1 MGVPPRRTGSA
12 PVVVRSSDARP
23 APTLARDFRITSAH
37 EIGAGG
43 LKEKAHGNLAAIRT
57 LKSIEAENRD
67 ATIEERS
74 LLAKYAGWGALPNV
88 FETNPPREWKTIA
101 GELREVLSPEEYA
114 SARASTPNAHYTS
127 PEVIGAVWQ
136 ALDRFG
142 LKAGAHILEPS
153 VGIGHFFGLM
163 PESMYAGTRRT
174 GVELDSVTAR
184 IAGKLYPDSVIH
196 AKGFEET
203 PLPRDFFDA
212 AVGNIPFGNYPVF
225 DQAYRKSPQLTRT
238 IHDYFLAK
246 CVDVVRPG
254 GVVAL
259 ITSRYTMDK
268 QDSSVRRHL
277 AENSALLGAIR
288 LPNTTFKANAGTDVT
303 TDVLFLQKR
312 PLPQRE
318 HEETWADV
326 GQIESS
332 DGPLQINEYF
342 IRHPEMMLGRM
353 ANDTGRYG
361 TPTAFLE
368 GDFEPQALAEAI
380 SRLPT
385 GVYSEAQR
393 QQFSPSVE
401 KSEDIEA
408 VGEVKDGGLTE
419 RNGEIFV
426 RRGNALE
433 ALAFPPSTSARIRG
447 MLHVRDAVRE
457 VFRSQLANK
466 VDDAAIVKART
477 NLNWTYDSFVARF
490 GPLSTRENVRA
501 FADDPDQ
508 PLLLSLEEFDPETR
522 KAAKSAIFVR
532 QTLERYRPVEAVET
546 APEALLVSLNETG
559 QINWQR
565 MERLT
570 GRSSSE
576 LQIELGGL
584 AFRNPEGGTWETA
597 DRYLSGNVR
606 TKLAVAQMSAQLDP
620 DFERNVEALRAVQ
633 PRDLEPGEI
642 EARLG
647 STWIPRSDVRA
658 FLAALLD
665 VPPDSVKIAFAES
678 IATWTVEPDYSAKYV
693 VSNTTVHGTSRF
705 RATELTEQALN
716 GRTPT
721 AYDEDAEGNRVVN
734 QPETIAARE
743 KQQQLKDRFRD
754 WVWEDPD
761 RAARLAKDYNFRF
774 NNIRLREFDGS
785 HLTLPGMVRAPLR
798 DGDLASHQKNAV
810 WRILQGDN
818 PLLAH
823 VVGAGK
829 TWTMAA
835 AAMELRRLDL
845 AKKPMFVVPNH
856 LVDQWGAE
864 FLKLYPQARLF
875 IAGKD
880 HFSTGNRQQAMARIA
895 TGNYDAVIVSHRSFE
910 FLPVSDQ
917 YFNRFVEKQV
927 AELDAEIGLAKEG
940 KDDNRRIVKE
950 LEKAKKRLVV
960 RLKKRADRDSKDRTL
975 TFEELGIDQLF
986 VDEADLYK
994 NLAYVTKMNR
1004 IAGLPNSDSNRAF
1017 DMFLKVRYL
1026 QERNDGRGVVF
1037 ATGTPISNSLAEMYT
1052 VLRYLGPEML
1062 AERNVSHFDAWAANF
1077 GEAVTSLELAPDGS
1091 GYRMHTRFAKF
1102 INLPELLQ
1110 MFRTVAD
1117 VQTADMLNLPR
1128 PSLENGKPIV
1138 EAAPASPEL
1147 KAFICT
1153 LTDRAERLRK
1163 QRVDPS
1169 VDNMLKITGEGR
1181 KAALD
1186 MRLVSPEA
1194 QPIEETK
1201 IDRAV
1206 SRVVNIWQATQAQRS
1221 TQLIFSDLSTPDPGR
1236 FNVYHEIR
1244 DRLVKAGVPERDIA
1258 FIHDA
1263 DTDAAKKMLFRSINS
1278 GRIRILLGSTE
1289 KMGAGTNVQRRLVAL
1304 HHLDAPWRPRDIEQR
1319 EGRILRQGNENKQV
1333 QIFRYVTGGS
1343 FDAYMWQTLETKAR
1357 FIQQVMRGET
1367 SVRAAEDLE
1376 SGALTYAEIKAI
1388 ASGNPAVVEKIKIDT
1403 EVRKLDQLRA
1413 VHANQQRHIRWEI
1426 RDLPRQIT
1434 EAKENLA
1441 QIETDI
1447 STRDA
1452 NNSDEFE
1459 MTVGNRVFSGK
1470 GAREESANALTQA
1483 ILSWRDDQTL
1493 QPRGSLRGFEILSRG
1508 KSTGFGLIEGDERV
1522 PDLFIRGKATY
1533 SANLNLTNPVGTI
1546 QSIEHIL
1553 RSLDKLAAEQK
1564 GRVVRTEKELADY
1577 QLQCDRPFE
1586 HEERLKELLA
1596 RQSELTELLDLDKGD
1611 QQATDPVPEP
1621 EEERKAEMD
1630 AAAAAK
1636 STPPGITD
1644 IAQSY
1649 MRDSRMAISDLPI
1662 VERKLPISGSVTG
1675 KAVAKTDTQ
1684 IAIATAANSFV
1695 ILELNG
1701 FSASLQIGEKI
1712 AVRMHQGRTIIEQ
1725 APSRSR

>member
-1 MGVPPRRTGSA
+1 
-12 PVVVRSSDARP
+12 
-23 APTLARDFRITSAH
+23 
-37 EIGAGG
+37 
-43 LKEKAHGNLAAIRT
+43 
-57 LKSIEAENRD
+57 
-67 ATIEERS
+67 
-74 LLAKYAGWGALPNV
+74 
-88 FETNPPREWKTIA
+88 
-101 GELREVLSPEEYA
+101 
-114 SARASTPNAHYTS
+114 
-127 PEVIGAVWQ
+127 
-136 ALDRFG
+136 
-142 LKAGAHILEPS
+142 
-153 VGIGHFFGLM
+153 
-163 PESMYAGTRRT
+163 
-174 GVELDSVTAR
+174 
-184 IAGKLYPDSVIH
+184 
-196 AKGFEET
+196 
-203 PLPRDFFDA
+203 
-212 AVGNIPFGNYPVF
+212 
-225 DQAYRKSPQLTRT
+225 
-238 IHDYFLAK
+238 
-246 CVDVVRPG
+246 
-254 GVVAL
+254 
-259 ITSRYTMDK
+259 
-268 QDSSVRRHL
+268 
-277 AENSALLGAIR
+277 
-288 LPNTTFKANAGTDVT
+288 
-303 TDVLFLQKR
+303 
-312 PLPQRE
+312 
-318 HEETWADV
+318 
-326 GQIESS
+326 
-332 DGPLQINEYF
+332 
-342 IRHPEMMLGRM
+342 MMLGRM
-353 ANDTGRYG
+353 ANDNGRYG

-368 GDFEPQALAEAI
+368 GDFEPQALAAAI
-380 SRLPT
+380 ARLPT
-385 GVYSEAQR
+385 AVYMESQRHLIPPSRERSEN
-393 QQFSPSVE
+393 VT
-401 KSEDIEA
+401 A

-419 RNGEIFV
+419 RDGQIFV
-426 RRGNALE
+426 RRGDAMEPLTLP
-433 ALAFPPSTSARIRG
+433 ASTSARIRG
-447 MLHVRDAVRE
+447 MLQVRDAVRE
-457 VFRSQLANK
+457 VFRSQLTETP
-466 VDDAAIVKART
+466 DERTIVKART

-490 GPLSTRENVRA
+490 GPLNVRENAKA
-501 FADDPDQ
+501 FAEDPDH

-522 KAAKSAIFVR
+522 RAKKSAIFVR

-559 QINWQR
+559 QINWPR
-565 MERLT
+565 MEQLT
-570 GRSSSE
+570 RKSSSE
-576 LQIELGGL
+576 LQAELGGL
-584 AFRNPEGGTWETA
+584 AYRNPEGGTWETA

-620 DFERNVEALRAVQ
+620 AYERNVEALRAVQ

-647 STWIPRSDVRA
+647 SPWIPPSDVRG
-658 FLAALLD
+658 FLPSCLMYRRE
-665 VPPDSVKIAFAES
+665 SVKIAFAES
-678 IATWTVEPDYSAKYV
+678 IATWIVEPDYRAKYV
-693 VSNTTVHGTSRF
+693 VSNTTAHGTARF
-705 RATELTEQALN
+705 RATDLAEQALN

-761 RAARLAKDYNFRF
+761 RAARLSKDYNFRF
-774 NNIRLREFDGS
+774 NNIRLRDFDGS
-785 HLTLPGMVRAPLR
+785 HLTLPGMVRTSLR

-810 WRILQGDN
+810 WRILQGGN

-829 TWTMAA
+829 TWTMTA

-917 YFNRFVEKQV
+917 YFNRFVERQV
-927 AELDAEIGLAKEG
+927 AELDAEIGLANEG

-950 LEKAKKRLVV
+950 LEKAKKRLIV

-1026 QERNDGRGVVF
+1026 QERNEGRGVVF
-1037 ATGTPISNSLAEMYT
+1037 ATGTPISNSLGEMYT

-1062 AERNVSHFDAWAANF
+1062 AERNVNHFDAWAANF

-1128 PSLENGKPIV
+1128 PALEGGKPVI

-1147 KAFICT
+1147 KAFIRT
-1153 LTDRAERLRK
+1153 LTERAERLRK

-1169 VDNMLKITGEGR
+1169 IDNMLKITGEGR

-1194 QPIEETK
+1194 GPVEETK

-1206 SRVVNIWQATQAQRS
+1206 SRVVSIWEATQAQRS
-1221 TQLIFSDLSTPDPGR
+1221 TQLIFSDLSTPDPER
-1236 FNVYHEIR
+1236 FNVYHDIR
-1244 DRLVKAGVPERDIA
+1244 AKLLKAGVPEREIA

-1263 DTDAAKKMLFRSINS
+1263 ETDTAKRLLFSSVNS

-1319 EGRILRQGNENKQV
+1319 EGRILRQGNDNKEV
-1333 QIFRYVTGGS
+1333 RIFRYVTEGS

-1357 FIQQVMRGET
+1357 FIHQVMRGET

-1376 SGALTYAEIKAI
+1376 SSALTYAEIKAI

-1403 EVRKLDQLRA
+1403 EIRKLDQLRA

-1426 RDLPRQIT
+1426 RDLPRQIA
-1434 EAKENLA
+1434 EAKQNLA
-1441 QIETDI
+1441 HLEADL
-1447 STRDA
+1447 STRRA
-1452 NNSDEFE
+1452 SDSADFE

-1493 QPRGSLRGFEILSRG
+1493 QPRGSFRGFEILSRG
-1508 KSTGFGLIEGDERV
+1508 KNSAFGLIEGDERI
-1522 PDLFIRGKATY
+1522 PDLFIRGKAMYT
-1533 SANLNLTNPVGTI
+1533 ANLNPVNPVGTI
-1546 QSIEHIL
+1546 QSIEHTL
-1553 RSLDKLAAEQK
+1553 RSLDKLAADQQ
-1564 GRVVRTEKELADY
+1564 GRVVRIEKELADY
-1577 QLQCDRPFE
+1577 QLQSDRPFE
-1586 HEERLKELLA
+1586 HEQRLKELIA
-1596 RQSELTELLDLDKGD
+1596 RQSELGEMLDLDKGD
-1611 QQATDPVPEP
+1611 QQAVDPVPEL
-1621 EEERKAEMD
+1621 EEERKVEQEAP
-1630 AAAAAK
+1630 AASK
-1636 STPPGITD
+1636 SPVPGITE

-1649 MRDSRMAISDLPI
+1649 MRESRMAINDLPI
-1662 VERKLPISGSVTG
+1662 VERKVPTSGGVSG

-1695 ILELNG
+1695 ILELSG
-1701 FSASLQIGEKI
+1701 LPPSLQVGEKI
-1712 AVRMHQGRTIIEQ
+1712 AVRMHQGRAVIEQ
-1725 APSRSR
+1725 APGRSR